1 MKKLLLLVISLLM
14 LHSCGYSEPYYD
26 PPSAY
31 KPVLMKREVL
41 ENSIKLLPPQ
51 PIENYGKIY
60 TKDNLLYVNEFQRGI
75 HVVDNSN
82 PSSPNPLAFISI
94 PGNVDISIKD
104 EIIYADN
111 ATDLVA
117 LKFDGTNLSEVDRNR
132 NVFPEPGPPDGLRVE
147 DIYSEQNRP
156 DNTIIIKWEER

>member
-1 MKKLLLLVISLLM
+1 MKKLLLLSLLLLM
-14 LHSCGYSEPYYD
+14 LQACYYEDWYYD

-31 KPVLMKREVL
+31 KPVLMEREVL

-60 TKDNLLYVNEFQRGI
+60 TKDKLLYINEFQRGVHI
-75 HVVDNSN
+75 IDNSN
-82 PSSPNPLAFISI
+82 PSSPKALAFISI
-94 PGNVDISIKD
+94 PGNVDISIKNN
-104 EIIYADN
+104 IIYADN

-117 LKFDGTNLSEVDRNR
+117 LKYDGANLSEVDRNR

-147 DIYSEQNRP
+147 DIYSKQNRP
-156 DNTIIIKWEER
+156 ENTIIIKWEKR